1 MYKPQAAA
9 MEHKPTLPLFFLFMS
24 EIKVGFIKEAPKL
37 PVSGFS
43 VYVNS
48 T

>member
-9 MEHKPTLPLFFLFMS
+9 MKHKPILPLSFFSS

-37 PVSGFS
+37 PVTVS
-43 VYVNS
+43 VYI
-48 T
+48 